1 MLGVNTIIDV
11 WILNLK
17 NKFICFEKFLSIIQ
31 NHQFYIRLCI
41 IASCMVIVCG
51 VAVYFLFEHHLWI
64 SRKRSGDLRKVHEFL
79 LHEIHYNFNKITFLF
94 TLNY

>member
-11 WILNLK
+11 WILNLQ
-17 NKFICFEKFLSIIQ
+17 NKFIRFEKLLSINIIQ

-79 LHEIHYNFNKITFLF
+79 FHEIHDNFNEITLSFIH
-94 TLNY
+94 

>member
-1 MLGVNTIIDV
+1 MLCVNTIIDV
-11 WILNLK
+11 WILNLQ
-17 NKFICFEKFLSIIQ
+17 NRFIRFEKFSMSNIQ

-79 LHEIHYNFNKITFLF
+79 LHEIHYNFNEITLSFIH
-94 TLNY
+94 